1 MKIEKKTLMF
11 LVKFGIIFSAL
22 HLLVWT
28 VPTYFLQDWI
38 ASLQAGF
45 TGLQVHGNLIFLGEH
60 KILINP
66 SCTGLISSSI
76 IAAIIFSLRKP
87 EIKKKIQIFLLAA
100 IIMFFL
106 NLIRIYIV
114 LLAGMQFGGEW
125 IGIMHEASW
134 LMTAVFIV
142 GLWYYFTKKI
152 TKIEEF
158 NELL

>member
-11 LVKFGIIFSAL
+11 LVKFTVIFSAL
-22 HLLVWT
+22 HFLVWI
-28 VPTYFLQDWI
+28 VPTGFLQNWI
-38 ASLQAGF
+38 AALEAGL
-45 TGLQVHGNLIFLGEH
+45 TGLQVQGNLISLGEH
-60 KILINP
+60 KIMINP
-66 SCTGLISSSI
+66 SCTGLVSSSI

-100 IIMFFL
+100 IVMFFL
-106 NLIRIYIV
+106 NLIRIYFV

-152 TKIEEF
+152 TKVEEF